1 MLEKQRPDV
10 LVLALKKQLSSIQD
24 KVKEEEKKIKLEK
37 EAQREWM
44 NTTSKC
50 ITDIVM
56 ILLLQTTLI
65 IFLLFSSFKSN
76 ISFPK
81 DVSIS
86 ICRIICSMLLHLV
99 LTPEL

>member
-56 ILLLQTTLI
+56 ILLL
-65 IFLLFSSFKSN
+65 
-76 ISFPK
+76 
-81 DVSIS
+81 
-86 ICRIICSMLLHLV
+86 
-99 LTPEL
+99 